1 MGMAYVAAGLQPCGN
16 PAVRGGLKPA
26 AYVLLW
32 CAVALALTGQAAAQ
46 FDAVVAADGTGQYKT
61 VQSAVN
67 AAPNYVSHGRWR
79 ILIKPGRYE
88 GLVHVPRGK
97 GALALVGDDPART
110 TITYNQTSATV
121 GADGQAIGT
130 FRSATMFVE
139 GDDISIE
146 NLTIQND
153 AGPVGQ
159 AVALRIDGD
168 RVVVRNSRLLGWQDT
183 LLLNR
188 GRQYIED
195 SYIAGHVD
203 FIFGA
208 ATAFFSRC
216 HVHAWRDG
224 YLTAASTPADA
235 PHGFVFADGIVTGEP
250 EVRTYLG
257 RPWRDFA
264 QTTFLRTV
272 MGAAVVPEGWN
283 NWSQPAREKTVR
295 YAEFGSSG
303 PGALALERRA
313 SWSRKLTQA
322 EAARITV
329 AAVLGGTDKW
339 NPLAVPKHPA
349 ATLANATPLPAAPG
363 PAEAIKAW
371 QTNAVTWDRVLL
383 QPAAWY
389 GSAEAVA
396 IAANVLRYQRHTG
409 GWPKNIDMARPLDI
423 AERTQLAADSKQND
437 STIDNDATVTQLRLL
452 ARVHAATKRADFKDA
467 LVRGLRYLL
476 AAQYANGG
484 WPQYFPLRKDYS
496 RYVTFNDN
504 AMIGVM
510 TLLGD
515 AAAGQPPFDAVDP
528 AMRTEAA
535 AAVARGHKA
544 VLQTQIRVNGRL
556 TGWCQQYDAVT
567 LIPAGARTYEH
578 PSISAMET
586 AAILI
591 YLLKVEKPDAPTIAA
606 IEGAMAW
613 LAASQIKGLRIE
625 QKPDPAGPS
634 GFDVVAV
641 PDPGAPPVWAR
652 FYDIQTNRPIFS
664 GRDGV
669 IKATLAEIEIE
680 RRTGYN
686 WYGTWPRELV
696 ETLYPAWKVRLKR

>member
-1 MGMAYVAAGLQPCGN
+1 MRGLH
-16 PAVRGGLKPA
+16 
-26 AYVLLW
+26 VLLW
-32 CAVALALTGQAAAQ
+32 CAVALSLTGATAQ
-46 FDAVVAADGTGQYKT
+46 RDAVVAADGTGQYKT
-61 VQSAVN
+61 VQAAVD
-67 AAPNYVSHGRWR
+67 AAPNYSTGRWR

-97 GALALVGDDPART
+97 SALALVGDDPTRT
-110 TITYNQTSATV
+110 TITFNQTSATV
-121 GADGQAIGT
+121 GTDGQAIGT

-139 GDDISIE
+139 GDDVSIE

-235 PHGFVFADGIVTGEP
+235 PYGFVFADGIVTGEP
-250 EVRTYLG
+250 EVKTYLG

-283 NWSQPAREKTVR
+283 NWSQPAREKTAR
-295 YAEFGSSG
+295 YSEFGSSG

-313 SWSRKLTQA
+313 GWSRKLTQA
-322 EAARITV
+322 EAAQITV

-339 NPLAVPKHPA
+339 NPLAVAKHPA
-349 ATLANATPLPAAPG
+349 AALANAAPLPAAPG
-363 PAEAIKAW
+363 PAETIKAW
-371 QTNAVTWDRVLL
+371 QTNAVTWDRVLV

-389 GSAEAVA
+389 GSAEATA

-423 AERTQLAADSKQND
+423 AERTQLAADSKQSD

-452 ARVHAATKRADFKDA
+452 ARVHAATKRGDFKDG

-496 RYVTFNDN
+496 RHVTFNDN

-510 TLLGD
+510 TLLGE
-515 AAAGQPPFDAVDP
+515 AAAGQAPFDVVDP
-528 AMRTEAA
+528 AMRAEAA

-567 LIPAGARTYEH
+567 LMPAGARTYEH
-578 PSISAMET
+578 PSISGMET
-586 AAILI
+586 SAILI
-591 YLLKVEKPDAPTIAA
+591 YLLKVDKPDALTIAA
-606 IEGAMAW
+606 IEGAMGW
-613 LAASQIKGLRIE
+613 LVASQIKGVRIE

-641 PDPGAPPVWAR
+641 PDAGAPPVWAR

-664 GRDGV
+664 GRDSV